1 MRSNRKVNITLM
13 GGLGNQL
20 FQYAFAQYVE
30 SVSRVMVEFNDLNR
44 SMRKTNDKKPE
55 IAGFDVSGNFDLP
68 GQGYLDKFLGKWLGL
83 VTRVTLSSSQ
93 SFLKRIVRTLA
104 LWNCT
109 LLASLKY
116 KQLTVVFVSPEVGFT
131 RWNPTVLN
139 QLCLG
144 YFQTYRFAQHPVV
157 KQKLLNMR
165 PIGSEE
171 EILKY
176 EALSR
181 IELPLLVHIR
191 LGDYKN
197 EPQFGLISPS
207 YYFAAIREQMRDGKY
222 RKIWVFSDEI
232 SEFERY
238 IPPEFLS
245 FVRLI
250 PNVGANTSSLLEV
263 MRMCEGYVIANSS
276 LSWWAAFLSYNQESR
291 VYYPKPWFAAL
302 PEPLD
307 LFPIKWISRPRQ

>member
-1 MRSNRKVNITLM
+1 MRSDRKVNITLM

-30 SVSRVMVEFNDLNR
+30 SVTREPVSFNDLNR
-44 SMRKTNDKKPE
+44 SMRKRNDNKPE
-55 IAGFDVSGNFDLP
+55 IAGFNVGGDFDLD
-68 GQGYLDKFLGKWLGL
+68 GQGFIDKFLGKWLGL
-83 VTRVTLSSSQ
+83 LTRVTLSTNQ
-93 SFLKRIVRTLA
+93 SLPKKIIRILA
-104 LWNCT
+104 TWNCT

-116 KQLTVVFVSPEVGFT
+116 KQLTAVFVSPEIGFT

-144 YFQTYRFAQHPVV
+144 YFQTYRFAQHPDV
-157 KQKLLNMR
+157 KQKLLSMR
-165 PIGSEE
+165 PIDSEV
-171 EILKY
+171 EILKFV
-176 EALSR
+176 ALSK
-181 IELPLLVHIR
+181 IEIPLLVHIR

-207 YYFAAIREQMRDGKY
+207 YYLAAIREQMRVGKY
-222 RKIWVFSDEI
+222 KKIWVFSDEI
-232 SEFERY
+232 SEYESY
-238 IPPEFLS
+238 IPPEFLG

-263 MRMCEGYVIANSS
+263 MRMCEGYVIANST
-276 LSWWAAFLSYNQESR
+276 LSWWAAFLSYKQEPI
-291 VYYPKPWFAAL
+291 VYYPKPWFAGL

-307 LFPIKWISRPRQ
+307 LFPTKWISRPRQ

>member
-30 SVSRVMVEFNDLNR
+30 SISRERVTFNDLNR
-44 SMRKTNDKKPE
+44 SMRKKKDNKPE
-55 IAGFDVSGNFDLP
+55 IAGFNVNGDFDLD

-83 VTRVTLSSSQ
+83 LIRVTLSSSHCL
-93 SFLKRIVRTLA
+93 LKRIIRILA
-104 LWNCT
+104 LWIST

-116 KQLTVVFVSPEVGFT
+116 RQFTAVFVSPEVGFT
-131 RWNPTVLN
+131 RWKPTVLN

-144 YFQTYRFAQHPVV
+144 YFQTFRFAQHPDV
-157 KQKLLNMR
+157 KEKLLKMR
-165 PIGSEE
+165 PIDFEE

-176 EALSR
+176 QALSR
-181 IELPLLVHIR
+181 IESPLLVHIR

-222 RKIWVFSDEI
+222 GKIWVFSDEI

-238 IPPEFLS
+238 IPPEFLD

-250 PNVGANTSSLLEV
+250 PNVGANTTSLLEV
-263 MRMCEGYVIANSS
+263 MRMCQGYVIANST
-276 LSWWAAFLSYNQESR
+276 LSWWAAFLSHNQDSK
-291 VYYPKPWFAAL
+291 VCYPTPWFAAL

-307 LFPIKWISRPRQ
+307 LFPTKWISRPR

>member
-1 MRSNRKVNITLM
+1 M

-30 SVSRVMVEFNDLNR
+30 SVTREPVNFNDLNR
-44 SMRKTNDKKPE
+44 SMRKRDDNKPE
-55 IAGFDVSGNFDLP
+55 IAGFNVSGDFDLN
-68 GQGYLDKFLGKWLGL
+68 GKGCLDKFLGKWLGL
-83 VTRVTLSSSQ
+83 LTRVTLSSNQ
-93 SFLKRIVRTLA
+93 SLPKKIVRILA
-104 LWNCT
+104 IWNCT

-116 KQLTVVFVSPEVGFT
+116 KQLTAVFVSPEIGFT

-144 YFQTYRFAQHPVV
+144 YFQTYRFAQHPDV

-165 PIGSEE
+165 SIDSEA
-171 EILKY
+171 EILKF
-176 EALSR
+176 EALSKTE
-181 IELPLLVHIR
+181 IPLLVHIR

-207 YYFAAIREQMRDGKY
+207 YYFSAIRENMRDRKFK
-222 RKIWVFSDEI
+222 KIWVFSDEI

-238 IPPEFLS
+238 IPPEFLDI
-245 FVRLI
+245 VRLI
-250 PNVGANTSSLLEV
+250 PNVGANTTSLLEV
-263 MRMCEGYVIANSS
+263 MRMCEGYVIANST
-276 LSWWAAFLSYNQESR
+276 LSWWAAFLSHNQDAK
-291 VYYPKPWFAAL
+291 VYYPTPWFAAL

-307 LFPIKWISRPRQ
+307 FFPTKWISRPRQ

>member
-1 MRSNRKVNITLM
+1 MRSKRKVNITLM

-20 FQYAFAQYVE
+20 FQYAFAQYVVIE
-30 SVSRVMVEFNDLNR
+30 NSVQLDFNDLNG
-44 SMRKTNDKKPE
+44 SMRRKNDNKPE
-55 IAGFDVSGNFDLP
+55 IAGFNVSGDFNFD
-68 GQGYLDKFLGKWLGL
+68 GQGCLNKVLGKWLGL
-83 VTRVTLSSSQ
+83 LTRVTLSSNQ
-93 SFLKRIVRTLA
+93 SLPKRIVRTLA
-104 LWNCT
+104 IWNCT
-109 LLASLKY
+109 FVASLKFR
-116 KQLTVVFVSPEVGFT
+116 QLTVVFVSPEVGFT
-131 RWNPTVLN
+131 HWNPTVLN

-144 YFQTYRFAQHPVV
+144 YFQTYRFAQHPDV
-157 KQKLLNMR
+157 KRRLLNMR
-165 PIGSEE
+165 PIDYER
-171 EILKY
+171 EIHEYKVL
-176 EALSR
+176 AR

-207 YYFAAIREQMRDGKY
+207 YYFSAIRDQMRDGKY

-250 PNVGANTSSLLEV
+250 PNVGSNTSSLLEV
-263 MRMCEGYVIANSS
+263 MRMCEGYVIANST
-276 LSWWAAFLSYNQESR
+276 LSWWAAFLSYNQESE
-291 VYYPKPWFAAL
+291 VYYPKPWFASL

-307 LFPIKWISRPRQ
+307 LFPVKWTSRPR

>member
-1 MRSNRKVNITLM
+1 MQLKRKVNITLM

-20 FQYAFAQYVE
+20 FQYAFARHVNLVE
-30 SVSRVMVEFNDLNR
+30 SEAVEFNNLNG
-44 SMRKTNDKKPE
+44 SVRKRNDNKPE
-55 IAGFDVSGNFDLP
+55 IAGFNVSGDFDFHV
-68 GQGYLDKFLGKWLGL
+68 QGYLDKFLGKWLGL
-83 VTRVTLSSSQ
+83 LTRVTLSSNQ
-93 SFLKRIVRTLA
+93 TLPRRILRALV
-104 LWNCT
+104 LWNCIIF
-109 LLASLKY
+109 ASLKY
-116 KQLTVVFVSPEVGFT
+116 RQLTVVFVSQEVGFT
-131 RWNPTVLN
+131 HWKPTFLN

-144 YFQTYRFAQHPVV
+144 YFQTYRFAQHPDV

-165 PIGSEE
+165 PIDFEP

-197 EPQFGLISPS
+197 EPRFGLISPS
-207 YYFAAIREQMRDGKY
+207 YYLSAIREQMRDGTYK
-222 RKIWVFSDEI
+222 KIWVFSDEI

-245 FVRLI
+245 LVRLI
-250 PNVGANTSSLLEV
+250 PNVGANTASLLEV
-263 MRMCEGYVIANSS
+263 MRLCKGYVIANST
-276 LSWWAAFLSYNQESR
+276 LSWWAAFLAYNQESK

-307 LFPIKWISRPRQ
+307 LFPAEWISRPRQ

>member
-30 SVSRVMVEFNDLNR
+30 SVCREQIEFNNLNR
-44 SMRKTNDKKPE
+44 SMRKRNDNKPE
-55 IAGFDVSGNFDLP
+55 IAGFNVSGDFDLSN
-68 GQGYLDKFLGKWLGL
+68 QGYLDKFLGKWLGL
-83 VTRVTLSSSQ
+83 LTRFTLSSKKSL
-93 SFLKRIVRTLA
+93 SARVVRVLA
-104 LWNCT
+104 LWSCT

-116 KQLTVVFVSPEVGFT
+116 QQFTSVFVSPEVGFT

-144 YFQTYRFAQHPVV
+144 YFQTYKFAQHPDVI
-157 KQKLLNMR
+157 QKLLNMK
-165 PIGSEE
+165 PIDFEA

-176 EALSR
+176 EALSK
-181 IELPLLVHIR
+181 IEVPLLVHIR
-191 LGDYKN
+191 LGDYKS

-207 YYFAAIREQMRDGKY
+207 YYLSAIREHMREGKY
-222 RKIWVFSDEI
+222 KKIWVFSDEI

-238 IPPEFLS
+238 VPPEFLG

-250 PNVGANTSSLLEV
+250 PNVGTNTASLLEV
-263 MRMCEGYVIANSS
+263 MRMCEGYVIANST
-276 LSWWAAFLSYNQESR
+276 LSWWAAFLSHNQDSK
-291 VYYPKPWFAAL
+291 VCYPIPWFAAL

-307 LFPIKWISRPRQ
+307 LFPTKWIARPRQ